1 MTNPPAAATTGTT
14 IFFFFLHGLD
24 AQGFGFPPTLAR
36 FGFPSTLASTMNVK
50 IETAAD
56 TNNLLI
62 YYFILVVAIQ
72 NS

>member
-50 IETAAD
+50 FETAAD

-62 YYFILVVAIQ
+62 YYFILTVAIQ